1 MAEWMN
7 RKSFLLVMSF
17 ILTIFL
23 FALATDANGGLRSS
37 SLNPQS
43 SSNTI
48 SNVPIYVDINSDE
61 YAVTG
66 LPDSVAL
73 RLEGSSSLLLSTTG
87 NGTYRVKTP
96 NLTE

>member
-37 SLNPQS
+37 SLNHNQVRIRFRMYRF
-43 SSNTI
+43 TWI
-48 SNVPIYVDINSDE
+48 STVMNMRSQDYQI
-61 YAVTG
+61 
-66 LPDSVAL
+66 LL
-73 RLEGSSSLLLSTTG
+73 R
-87 NGTYRVKTP
+87 YI
-96 NLTE
+96 

>member
-43 SSNTI
+43 SSIRFRMYRFTWI
-48 SNVPIYVDINSDE
+48 STVMNMLSQDYQILLHYDLK
-61 YAVTG
+61 A
-66 LPDSVAL
+66 LVA
-73 RLEGSSSLLLSTTG
+73 
-87 NGTYRVKTP
+87 YF
-96 NLTE
+96 

>member
-43 SSNTI
+43 SSIRFRMYLFTWI
-48 SNVPIYVDINSDE
+48 STVMNMLSQDYQILLHYD
-61 YAVTG
+61 
-66 LPDSVAL
+66 L
-73 RLEGSSSLLLSTTG
+73 RL
-87 NGTYRVKTP
+87 
-96 NLTE
+96 